1 MNRLPSLTGLR
12 FPCAAAVF
20 LVHAWLFTEIFTDP
34 NIADAA
40 LLLGP
45 LGMTGVSCFFLISGF
60 VLAWTARPGDT
71 PARFWRRRAARI
83 YPNHVVVWAATLAVL
98 TLTGAAATGEAREG
112 PIPVL
117 PALTNLFLVNTWIPT
132 RDYNAGVNI
141 VTWSLAAEIFCYAL
155 LPFILPLLRRV
166 PAHRLWAA
174 AALALAAI
182 WTVPLISLQFQGPPI
197 AEADNVPQWQFWI
210 SYMLPAARLPEFVLG
225 ALCALLLRA
234 GHRPP
239 LGVPAAT
246 AAIALCLVPG
256 LALLPF
262 PFIPAAITAAPLAL
276 LVLAAAAADLDGR
289 RTWLRHRALVY
300 LGERS
305 FALYLVHWPVILTI
319 NQLLIEP
326 GHPLP
331 TALAVTAL
339 YAACALAAAWLLH
352 RTVEIPLYRRLA
364 TPRHRPSQ
372 RGAPHDGQRPLTSR
386 PPGPADGLHPARAPE
401 VPVPE
406 HDGGRPRGDRG
417 PA

>member
-20 LVHAWLFTEIFTDP
+20 LVHAWLFTEIFTDQD
-34 NIADAA
+34 IADAA

-83 YPNHVVVWAATLAVL
+83 YPNHVVVWAVTLAVL

-112 PIPVL
+112 PVPVL

-234 GHRPP
+234 GRRPP

-246 AAIALCLVPG
+246 ASIALCLVPG

-319 NQLLIEP
+319 NQLIIAP

-372 RGAPHDGQRPLTSR
+372 GAPHDGQRPLTSR